1 MLQALAPIGGAAGPV
16 GAIVAGVVSAIASLF
31 GLFHGG
37 VSGAVKSA
45 LEGLRGT
52 LATVSDALKRFTWQL
67 GRAVARIL
75 TTIHDLWTKVL
86 YPILE
91 KIQNLLRRVY
101 RLIDKVLRPYIQFI
115 ERVRRQILEI
125 YERFFRPVILA
136 IERFRQMLTVF
147 KLLHMK
153 WAERL
158 DRRLARL
165 EAKVYAPI
173 AVLLQ
178 QTALAARWL
187 NVIVSVEQLF
197 QQTIFGNSVW
207 EHRNILVNHFLNAL
221 EAPPDPARDERVLA
235 AKGGL
240 TAPEASAALQA
251 LLLYHSG
258 PLATNVSEAV
268 AKLRA
273 ELRV

>member
-1 MLQALAPIGGAAGPV
+1 V

-153 WAERL
+153 WAQRL
-158 DRRLARL
+158 DARLARL

-178 QTALAARWL
+178 HTALAARWL

-197 QQTIFGNSVW
+197 QETIFHNSLYHYQDPLARAW
-207 EHRNILVNHFLNAL
+207 LSAF
-221 EAPPDPARDERVLA
+221 APPLAPSVIAEIWPRDAAVPAGQSTEHLRIYLRQDA
-235 AKGGL
+235 
-240 TAPEASAALQA
+240 
-251 LLLYHSG
+251 G
-258 PLATNVSEAV
+258 PLAEEIRHVITEA
-268 AKLRA
+268 R
-273 ELRV
+273 RVVGG